1 MVEISRSLNE
11 VPRPVNEILRP
22 VVEIPRS
29 LNEVPR
35 PVIEILRPVNEI
47 PRPVIEILRPVIE
60 IPRPLIEVPRPV
72 IEILRPVIE
81 IPRPVIEIPRPVI
94 EIPRDLDASA
104 GLPDPSPRLLRPWA
118 GDRTRLGYHRAP
130 MTYPLSLQ
138 PIPDVAREL
147 GLDPELL
154 RPYGRAAAKVELS
167 ALSGPQTGKGRLILV
182 SAINPTPAGEGKTTT
197 SIGLAMGLRR
207 MGKKAVLCLREP
219 SLGPVFGVKGGGT
232 GGGKAQIQPAADINL
247 HFTGDLHAITSAH
260 NLLSAMIDNALH
272 FDEALPGTGARI
284 DPRKVRWGRAL
295 DMNDRS
301 LRQTLVGL
309 GGVNGGVPRED
320 RFDITAA
327 SEVMAVLALAEGYE
341 DLEARLSRILVGESR
356 DKKPVTAADVG
367 ASGAMTALLRDALLP
382 NLVQTAEG
390 GPALVHAGP
399 FANIAHGCN
408 SITATRLALRYGDYV
423 ITEAGFGFDLGGE
436 KFIDIKCR
444 QGGFFPRVL
453 VLVATLRALK
463 MHGGVPVKTCGEPN
477 AEALARGFEHLDK
490 HLETAAA
497 LGLRTVVAINA
508 FPNDTEEE
516 LAMVAEKARAY
527 GVPVARS
534 DGFARGGEGALE
546 LARVVA
552 EAADA
557 SDAAPPPAKFVYDLK
572 DPLPEKVRKIA
583 TAVYGAK
590 DVVFGPAAT
599 KELGRVAAM
608 GLAEAPVC
616 MAKTQLSLSDD
627 PTVQGRPRDFTL
639 TVRDLRF
646 ATGAGFVVALTG
658 DIMTM
663 PGLPRDPAA
672 RRVKLLPDGRIVGL
686 MQNE

>member
-1 MVEISRSLNE
+1 
-11 VPRPVNEILRP
+11 
-22 VVEIPRS
+22 
-29 LNEVPR
+29 
-35 PVIEILRPVNEI
+35 
-47 PRPVIEILRPVIE
+47 
-60 IPRPLIEVPRPV
+60 
-72 IEILRPVIE
+72 
-81 IPRPVIEIPRPVI
+81 
-94 EIPRDLDASA
+94 
-104 GLPDPSPRLLRPWA
+104 
-118 GDRTRLGYHRAP
+118 
-130 MTYPLSLQ
+130 MTYPIGTQ
-138 PIPDVAREL
+138 PIADVAREL
-147 GLDPELL
+147 GLDPAHI
-154 RPYGRAAAKVELS
+154 RPYGRGAAKVELD
-167 ALSGPQTGKGRLILV
+167 ALAASGGAAGEGRLILV

-232 GGGKAQIQPAADINL
+232 GGGKAQLQPADDINL

-301 LRQTLVGL
+301 LRQVMVGM

-341 DLEARLSRILVGESR
+341 DLQARLSRILVGESR

-367 ASGAMTALLRDALLP
+367 AAGAMTALLRDALLP

-408 SITATRLALRYGDYV
+408 SILATRLGLRLGDYV
-423 ITEAGFGFDLGGE
+423 VTEGGFGFDLGGE

-463 MHGGVPVKTCGEPN
+463 MHGGAPVKTCGEPDR
-477 AEALARGFEHLDK
+477 AALERGFSHLEK

-497 LGLRTVVAINA
+497 LGLKTVVAVNA
-508 FPNDTEEE
+508 FPNDTDEE
-516 LAMVAEKARAY
+516 LALLADKARAY
-527 GVPVARS
+527 GVPVARC
-534 DGFARGGEGALE
+534 DGYARGGEGAAE

-552 EAADA
+552 DVADGT
-557 SDAAPPPAKFVYDLK
+557 DAAPPPPRFVYDLA

-583 TAVYGAK
+583 TVVYGAK
-590 DVVFGPAAT
+590 DVAFGPAAT
-599 KELGRVAAM
+599 KELGRVASL
-608 GLAEAPVC
+608 GLEKAPVC

-627 PTVQGRPRDFTL
+627 PTKPGRPRDFTL

-646 ATGAGFVVALTG
+646 AAGAGFVVALTG

-663 PGLPRDPAA
+663 PGLPREPAA
-672 RRVKLLPDGRIVGL
+672 RKVKLLPDGRIVGL

>member
-1 MVEISRSLNE
+1 MPPTPHSF
-11 VPRPVNEILRP
+11 
-22 VVEIPRS
+22 
-29 LNEVPR
+29 
-35 PVIEILRPVNEI
+35 
-47 PRPVIEILRPVIE
+47 
-60 IPRPLIEVPRPV
+60 
-72 IEILRPVIE
+72 
-81 IPRPVIEIPRPVI
+81 
-94 EIPRDLDASA
+94 A
-104 GLPDPSPRLLRPWA
+104 
-118 GDRTRLGYHRAP
+118 
-130 MTYPLSLQ
+130 LQ
-138 PIPDVAREL
+138 PIADVAREL
-147 GLDPELL
+147 GVDPGHTQ
-154 RPYGRAAAKVELS
+154 PYGRGRAKIDLA
-167 ALSGPQTGKGRLILV
+167 ALSGPSPGKGRLILV

-207 MGKKAVLCLREP
+207 MGKNAVLCLREP

-232 GGGKAQIQPAADINL
+232 GGGTAQLQPAADINL
-247 HFTGDLHAITSAH
+247 HFTGDLHAITAAH

-272 FDEALPGTGARI
+272 FDEALPGSGARL

-301 LRQTLVGL
+301 LRQVMVGL

-327 SEVMAVLALAEGYE
+327 SEVMAILALAEGYE
-341 DLEARLSRILVGESR
+341 DLEARLGRILVGESR

-367 ASGAMTALLRDALLP
+367 ASGAMTALLRDALMP

-408 SITATRLALRYGDYV
+408 SIIATRLGRKLGDYV
-423 ITEAGFGFDLGGE
+423 VTEAGFGFDLGGE

-463 MHGGVPVKTCGEPN
+463 MHGGAPVKTCGEPD
-477 AEALARGFEHLDK
+477 AAALERGFLHLEK

-497 LGLRTVVAINA
+497 LGLPTVVAVNA
-508 FPNDTEEE
+508 FPNDTEAE
-516 LAMVAEKARAY
+516 LAMVTAKARAFH
-527 GVPVARS
+527 VPVVRCEGYA
-534 DGFARGGEGALE
+534 AGGKGAEE
-546 LARVVA
+546 LARIVA

-557 SDAAPPPAKFVYDLK
+557 TDASPPAPRFLYDLG

-583 TAVYGAK
+583 TVVYGAK
-590 DVVFGPAAT
+590 DVFFAPAAT
-599 KELGRVAAM
+599 KELARLEAL
-608 GLAEAPVC
+608 GLSRAPVC

-627 PTVQGRPRDFTL
+627 PGRPGRPRDFTL
-639 TVRDLRF
+639 TVRDLRL
-646 ATGAGFVVALTG
+646 AAGAGFVVALTG

-663 PGLPRDPAA
+663 PGLPREPAA
-672 RRVKLLPDGRIVGL
+672 RRVKLLPDGTIVGL